1 LIDPEANRPPV
12 VPLYPPNRVYSR
24 EQLDVLNI
32 LVHPVWVFDV
42 DHRKM
47 SWANEAAVAMWNAS
61 SLLDL
66 VARNFDDMSEAT
78 VTRLKTYQHQFRLG
92 LNIVDQWTV
101 YPKGEPKTVQVTCSG
116 IRLCATVRNPS
127 MLVEAIPINNVDPQM
142 LRGVEMLRHLPVPIG
157 QFDLATGQ
165 CMYENPEATLQKLN
179 HNNATDTNNTTMEQA
194 AEDGPEGPTTTTTIP
209 DDDSTD
215 DGDTVEAGF
224 VERFVDPTVGQDVL
238 KQLQTSTDH
247 NFTIHLEAEIKTK
260 HGHRWS
266 AIQLRKS
273 SDPVTAKPVL
283 LYSSKDMSDAIRARQ
298 EKEARL
304 KKSEF
309 LAIMAHEIRT
319 PLHQV
324 TGFIDL
330 LAITQLDSEQR
341 SFVKL
346 LMSSA
351 QGLMTVINDVLD
363 YSKLEAGKMKLESI
377 PYEPLNVVEGSLAA
391 VRASCEERGLYLNMD
406 WDCKIPFRVM
416 GDPNRLRQIL
426 LNLLSNAVKFTKQG
440 GISVYI
446 LDYQPH
452 ESGGSTPMIKFVVKD
467 TGIGISEEHIDL
479 IFNQYQQGSASVA
492 RNFGGTGLG
501 LSICKLLVQNMG
513 GTIGLHSEY
522 EKGSSFWFTLP
533 AEVPQDNVDGGPG
546 SLDNSFR
553 TEGVMHILVVEDN
566 KVNQKLLTKML
577 GRMGHTFDVA
587 GNGMIAVEMT
597 QQKSYDAVLME

>member
-1 LIDPEANRPPV
+1 
-12 VPLYPPNRVYSR
+12 
-24 EQLDVLNI
+24 
-32 LVHPVWVFDV
+32 
-42 DHRKM
+42 
-47 SWANEAAVAMWNAS
+47 
-61 SLLDL
+61 
-66 VARNFDDMSEAT
+66 
-78 VTRLKTYQHQFRLG
+78 
-92 LNIVDQWTV
+92 
-101 YPKGEPKTVQVTCSG
+101 
-116 IRLCATVRNPS
+116 
-127 MLVEAIPINNVDPQM
+127 
-142 LRGVEMLRHLPVPIG
+142 
-157 QFDLATGQ
+157 
-165 CMYENPEATLQKLN
+165 
-179 HNNATDTNNTTMEQA
+179 
-194 AEDGPEGPTTTTTIP
+194 
-209 DDDSTD
+209 
-215 DGDTVEAGF
+215 
-224 VERFVDPTVGQDVL
+224 
-238 KQLQTSTDH
+238 
-247 NFTIHLEAEIKTK
+247 
-260 HGHRWS
+260 
-266 AIQLRKS
+266 
-273 SDPVTAKPVL
+273 
-283 LYSSKDMSDAIRARQ
+283 
-298 EKEARL
+298 
-304 KKSEF
+304 
-309 LAIMAHEIRT
+309 
-319 PLHQV
+319 
-324 TGFIDL
+324 
-330 LAITQLDSEQR
+330 
-341 SFVKL
+341 
-346 LMSSA
+346 MSSA